1 MRPIFQ
7 RLGYERAYFENV
19 LASCDALQTK
29 DPAAIQARIDKLR
42 KGDSNAASICELTL
56 LELRLM
62 GAPGLVQAIP
72 DLRARWAVMSG
83 EPAKPGPPD
92 SKDLEALL
100 AEASFLTVMIHGHYG
115 LMQTFENTKRWILVW
130 MTLGLIAGVAIC
142 IAANSK
148 GHMGNGVLAMD
159 LAAGVLGGYTSC
171 LWRVFQAVPGDEL
184 VAATQAILSDR
195 VAVMVK
201 PVLGGIFAIVL
212 HLLFMSKLL
221 SGPLF
226 PALTIDGTETTVH
239 FVNFLTGSVSAAPGE
254 FAKLLIWCFL
264 GGFAERFVPDVLDS
278 LATRGEKAAA
288 DGK

>member
-1 MRPIFQ
+1 MRSLFQ
-7 RLGYERAYFENV
+7 PLGYERAYFENV
-19 LASCDALQTK
+19 LASCDALQTQG
-29 DPAAIQARIDKLR
+29 PAAIQARIEELKKADV
-42 KGDSNAASICELTL
+42 NAASICELTL
-56 LELRLM
+56 LELKLM

-72 DLRARWAVMSG
+72 DLRSRWAVMSG
-83 EPAKPGPPD
+83 EPANATPPD
-92 SKDLEALL
+92 AARPEDLL

-130 MTLGLIAGVAIC
+130 MTLGLLIGVGIC
-142 IAANSK
+142 LYANAK
-148 GHMGNGVLAMD
+148 GHLGNGVLALD

-171 LWRVFQAVPGDEL
+171 LWRVFQAVPGNEL

-195 VAVMVK
+195 VAVVVK
-201 PVLGGIFAIVL
+201 PVLGGIFAIAL

-226 PALTIDGTETTVH
+226 PALTIDGSDTTVH
-239 FVNFLTGSVSAAPGE
+239 FVNFLTGTVSAAPAE

-264 GGFAERFVPDVLDS
+264 AGFAERFVPDVLDS
-278 LATRGEKAAA
+278 LATRAEKSAA